1 MQAGSLRFI
10 SEVAAQARGAI
21 VMLKFLLTFLRDE
34 TGLTMVEYAAAGA
47 LITAAC
53 IAAFTSLGT
62 NIAAQITGIA
72 ATITG

>member
-1 MQAGSLRFI
+1 
-10 SEVAAQARGAI
+10 
-21 VMLKFLLTFLRDE
+21 MLKFLLTFLRDE